1 MEGYVLRASKEQAK
15 RTPQAFKRPQRKMS
29 ATTEITLE
37 QLASVDAKLLFQAL
51 EMRLASAGILK
62 KRSAKKAAKPS
73 SSAADDAASETSRS
87 VGEGTKKWND
97 QTKVVAAL
105 VKEALAGEKGGA
117 GFHLKV
123 LSYLKTEKSL
133 AADAEPSLDQV
144 TEAVTFLRA
153 NADWVSPN
161 QRAKAAKAAEAGS
174 AASSSSAA
182 AVKVVKKEDS
192 AAEAPKKKG
201 RPAKSPEEKEAEA
214 AAKKAAKEAEAAA
227 KKAAKEAEREA
238 KKAEKKAGAKKPAAA
253 KKAETPAKT
262 AEEEPAEDSELSEIE
277 LEGVSY
283 FWDAESGAV
292 YENIDGHTGDRIGSW
307 DGASEE
313 ISRD

>member
-1 MEGYVLRASKEQAK
+1 
-15 RTPQAFKRPQRKMS
+15 MS

-161 QRAKAAKAAEAGS
+161 QKAKAAKAAEAAPS
-174 AASSSSAA
+174 ASSSSAA
-182 AVKVVKKEDS
+182 AVKVVKKEAS
-192 AAEAPKKKG
+192 ADEAPKKKG
-201 RPAKSPEEKEAEA
+201 RPAKSAEEKEAEA

-238 KKAEKKAGAKKPAAA
+238 KKAEKKSAKKPTAA

>member
-1 MEGYVLRASKEQAK
+1 M
-15 RTPQAFKRPQRKMS
+15 

-37 QLASVDAKLLFQAL
+37 QLASVDAKLLFKAL
-51 EMRLASAGILK
+51 EMRLSSAGILK
-62 KRSAKKAAKPS
+62 KRSSKKAPKPS
-73 SSAADDAASETSRS
+73 SSAGDDAASETSRS

-133 AADAEPSLDQV
+133 AADAEPSLEQV
-144 TEAVTFLRA
+144 TQAVTFLRA
-153 NADWVSPN
+153 NADWTSPN
-161 QRAKAAKAAEAGS
+161 QKAKAAKAAEAPS
-174 AASSSSAA
+174 DSSSSVP
-182 AVKVVKKEDS
+182 AVKVVKKEAA

-201 RPAKSPEEKEAEA
+201 RPAKSAEEKEAEA

-253 KKAETPAKT
+253 AAKKADPPAKP

-292 YENIDGHTGDRIGSW
+292 FENIDGRTGDRIGSW
-307 DGASEE
+307 DGTSAD
-313 ISRD
+313 IDRD